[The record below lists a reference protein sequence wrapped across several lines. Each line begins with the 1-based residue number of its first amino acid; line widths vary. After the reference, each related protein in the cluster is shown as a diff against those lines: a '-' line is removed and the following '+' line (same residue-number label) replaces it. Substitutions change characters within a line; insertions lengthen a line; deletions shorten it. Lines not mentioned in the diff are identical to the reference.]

1 MIATERSKEK
11 PTVPQTR
18 RREGGTTMHDS
29 FSEGGV
35 FYGRSLAILAGIVA
49 LAVVLG
55 QIL

>member
-1 MIATERSKEK
+1 
-11 PTVPQTR
+11 
-18 RREGGTTMHDS
+18 MHDS

-35 FYGRSLAILAGIVA
+35 FYGRSLAILAGIIA